1 MREAVQAEAEVIGMA
16 AQALRRLGL
25 LRFVVLEINSLGDG
39 ASRAAYVSALKT
51 FLQTHENL
59 LSEDSRARLQRGN
72 VLRILDSKEE
82 PDQALLRGL
91 PLLGEDAS
99 SSSFVAR
106 PAAPVLGDYL
116 TAESRSRFEALQ
128 ESLRAAGVRFE
139 LNPFLVRGLD
149 YYAHACFEFR
159 MDLGAIQERLAQLPA
174 SQRGSVPAQ
183 ATVLAG
189 GRYDELFKTL
199 GGPVVPAVGWAAGVD
214 RLLLLS
220 DLVQPEER
228 HHVALPGPAPIGIL
242 LDSKGEIAVAAASP
256 TSQAAPSSSSS
267 SAASVGDATAD
278 MAQSVATSATAATTH
293 SAVTLEQAHAA
304 LCNFVRDGCVLPSTD
319 AAHGPLLG
327 QCLHTPLYNV
337 VQSFH
342 PNVWKQLKAV
352 TKSAADSAAAASG
365 ASSTSSSSSASSPGN
380 RSMAAVLI
388 LGPAELAANTVQFR
402 DQQTRAQSA
411 VKLAD
416 LRARL
421 QQAAG
426 AATAATTQNLH
437 ATDASASA
445 EPPLTFEQLVRAY
458 SSF

>member
-51 FLQTHENL
+51 FLQAHENL

-82 PDQALLRGL
+82 QDQALLRGL
-91 PLLGEDAS
+91 PLPGEDAS
-99 SSSFVAR
+99 SPSFVAR
-106 PAAPVLGDYL
+106 PPAPVLGDYL

-128 ESLRAAGVRFE
+128 ESLRASGVRFE

-159 MDLGAIQERLAQLPA
+159 MDLGAIQGRLAQLPA

-220 DLVQPEER
+220 DLVHPEER
-228 HHVALPGPAPIGIL
+228 HQVALQGPAPIGIL
-242 LDSKGEIAVAAASP
+242 LDSKGEIASAAAASA
-256 TSQAAPSSSSS
+256 TAPSSST
-267 SAASVGDATAD
+267 ASVDGPATTA
-278 MAQSVATSATAATTH
+278 AQPAPSATAAATP
-293 SAVTLEQAHAA
+293 SAGTLEQAHAA
-304 LCNFVRDGCVLPSTD
+304 LCNFVRDGCVLPSAD
-319 AAHGPLLG
+319 AAYAPSLR
-327 QCLHTPLYNV
+327 QCLHTPLYSV

-352 TKSAADSAAAASG
+352 TKSAADSAAAAG
-365 ASSTSSSSSASSPGN
+365 AATSSASSSAGN
-380 RSMAAVLI
+380 SRSMAAVLI
-388 LGPAELAANTVQFR
+388 LGPVELAANAVQFR

-416 LRARL
+416 LRAKL
-421 QQAAG
+421 QQAA
-426 AATAATTQNLH
+426 ATASSHNPH

-458 SSF
+458 SSL